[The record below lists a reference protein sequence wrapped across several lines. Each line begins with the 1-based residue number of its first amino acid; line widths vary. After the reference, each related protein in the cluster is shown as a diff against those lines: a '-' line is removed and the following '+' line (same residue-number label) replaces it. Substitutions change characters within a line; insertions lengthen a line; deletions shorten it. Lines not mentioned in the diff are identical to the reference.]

1 MNTMLRRISAL
12 LAAALISVSAGAH
25 HSAVAFDFGKNV
37 SYTGTVKS
45 FTAINPHMK
54 LVIDV
59 KNADGKGGTKEVLF
73 EGHSL
78 NNMYRAG
85 YRKGMVK
92 AGDTVT
98 VSCAPYKDGSLGG
111 YVIAVSK
118 PNGEHFGMASRA
130 NASAADQR
138 AIGEEVR
145 KQAEGK

>member
-1 MNTMLRRISAL
+1 MNKMIRRVSVILAGAL
-12 LAAALISVSAGAH
+12 MAVSASAH

-37 SYTGTVKS
+37 SYTGVVKA
-45 FTAINPHMK
+45 FTAINPHMR

-59 KNADGKGGTKEVLF
+59 KNADGKGSVQEVKF

-92 AGDTVT
+92 VGDTVT
-98 VSCAPYKDGSLGG
+98 VSCAPYKDGTVGG
-111 YVIAVSK
+111 YVIAVEK
-118 PNGEHFGMASRA
+118 PNGEFFGMKSRA
-130 NASAADQR
+130 GATQQQ
-138 AIGEEVR
+138 IGEEVR